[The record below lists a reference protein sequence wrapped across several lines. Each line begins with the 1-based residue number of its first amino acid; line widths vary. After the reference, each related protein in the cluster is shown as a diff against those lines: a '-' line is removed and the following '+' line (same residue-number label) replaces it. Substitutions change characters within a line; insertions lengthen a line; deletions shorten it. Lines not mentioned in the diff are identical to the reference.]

1 MAGMDIRPID
11 LILLISVSVFLVVQA
26 LSWGA
31 NVAEAVLDA
40 VIGFLAGLGTMLLLR
55 KLRKIVRKKQ

>member
-11 LILLISVSVFLVVQA
+11 LILLITLSIFLGVQA
-26 LSWGA
+26 FTWGA

-40 VIGFLAGLGTMLLLR
+40 VIGFLAGLGTLLLVR
-55 KLRKIVRKKQ
+55 KVRKIVRKKQ